1 AYNITDYMLLSYMPT
16 YLSDELG
23 YSETHGLLILL
34 AVMVFLMLIISQ
46 VGKLSDRFGRKPLLM
61 TGMLGF
67 LFLSLPAFLLIR
79 IDGILPITI
88 GMLMLGLSLVCML
101 GTMSAALPAL
111 FPTNVRYGSLSV
123 GYNLSAS
130 IFGGTTPLVI
140 TALISWTGSNLMP
153 AYYAMA
159 AALIGVIAVACMKET
174 AQQPLI
180 GSPPSVETDE
190 EAAELVQAQAP
201 DPKF

>member
-1 AYNITDYMLLSYMPT
+1 MT
-16 YLSDELG
+16 
-23 YSETHGLLILL
+23 LI
-34 AVMVFLMLIISQ
+34 AQ

-79 IDGILPITI
+79 VDGILPITI

-123 GYNLSAS
+123 GYNLSRRS
-130 IFGGTTPLVI
+130 
-140 TALISWTGSNLMP
+140 S
-153 AYYAMA
+153 A
-159 AALIGVIAVACMKET
+159 AR
-174 AQQPLI
+174 PRW
-180 GSPPSVETDE
+180 
-190 EAAELVQAQAP
+190 
-201 DPKF
+201 